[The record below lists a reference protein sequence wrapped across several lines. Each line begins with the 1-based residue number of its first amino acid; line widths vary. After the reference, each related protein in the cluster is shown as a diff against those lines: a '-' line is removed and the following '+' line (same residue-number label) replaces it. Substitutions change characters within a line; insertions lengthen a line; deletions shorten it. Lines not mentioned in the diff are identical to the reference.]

1 MIKSMTG
8 YGRGRVLADGLDIT
22 FEIKSVNNRYM
33 DLNIRMPRAFAPLEE
48 RVKALVGAAVS
59 RGKVD
64 VYIGVEHLNGECV
77 RLSLNREYLEGY
89 LAVLGQV
96 GKEYGISGEVT
107 LDMVAARS
115 EVFLARKAEEDA
127 EKVWPL
133 MERAAREALDAFA
146 AMRGAEGERLR
157 ADLLARLGVLREIAG
172 RLDALAPEAVR
183 AANEKMLARV
193 CELLSGVTPDES
205 RLLTECAV
213 FADKTDVTEELVR
226 LSSHFGQFETMLGE
240 DAPVGRKCDFL
251 VQEIN
256 REINT
261 IGSKCCGTE
270 MTNLVITAK
279 SELEKIREQ
288 IQNLEP
294 PAAQTAAVLA
304 GTAACRRRRKADV
317 PRFGSVLQAR
327 APVYAPDGSAPPS
340 VSARCK
346 TGKQASREFYAVSA

>member
-133 MERAAREALDAFA
+133 MERAAREALYAFA
-146 AMRGAEGERLR
+146 AMR
-157 ADLLARLGVLREIAG
+157 
-172 RLDALAPEAVR
+172 
-183 AANEKMLARV
+183 
-193 CELLSGVTPDES
+193 LS
-205 RLLTECAV
+205 LI
-213 FADKTDVTEELVR
+213 
-226 LSSHFGQFETMLGE
+226 H
-240 DAPVGRKCDFL
+240 
-251 VQEIN
+251 I
-256 REINT
+256 
-261 IGSKCCGTE
+261 
-270 MTNLVITAK
+270 
-279 SELEKIREQ
+279 
-288 IQNLEP
+288 
-294 PAAQTAAVLA
+294 
-304 GTAACRRRRKADV
+304 
-317 PRFGSVLQAR
+317 
-327 APVYAPDGSAPPS
+327 
-340 VSARCK
+340 
-346 TGKQASREFYAVSA
+346 

>member
-96 GKEYGISGEVT
+96 GKEYGHIRRSHAGYGRRPQRGVSRT
-107 LDMVAARS
+107 QGGGGRGKGLAADGAGR
-115 EVFLARKAEEDA
+115 
-127 EKVWPL
+127 
-133 MERAAREALDAFA
+133 REALDAFA

-157 ADLLARLGVLREIAG
+157 ADRFARLGVLREIAG

-193 CELLSGVTPDES
+193 CE
-205 RLLTECAV
+205 R
-213 FADKTDVTEELVR
+213 F
-226 LSSHFGQFETMLGE
+226 
-240 DAPVGRKCDFL
+240 
-251 VQEIN
+251 
-256 REINT
+256 
-261 IGSKCCGTE
+261 
-270 MTNLVITAK
+270 
-279 SELEKIREQ
+279 
-288 IQNLEP
+288 
-294 PAAQTAAVLA
+294 PA
-304 GTAACRRRRKADV
+304 
-317 PRFGSVLQAR
+317 
-327 APVYAPDGSAPPS
+327 
-340 VSARCK
+340 
-346 TGKQASREFYAVSA
+346 

>member
-1 MIKSMTG
+1 
-8 YGRGRVLADGLDIT
+8 
-22 FEIKSVNNRYM
+22 M

-115 EVFLARKAEEDA
+115 EGVLARKAEEDA

-157 ADLLARLGVLREIAG
+157 ADLLARLGVLRG
-172 RLDALAPEAVR
+172 DCGGWTPLRPR
-183 AANEKMLARV
+183 QCARPTRR
-193 CELLSGVTPDES
+193 CSPACREPLSGVTPDES

-261 IGSKCCGTE
+261 IGCSKCCGTE

-279 SELEKIREQ
+279 SELEKIRSRFRIWEASPRRRQ
-288 IQNLEP
+288 RPGQPERR
-294 PAAQTAAVLA
+294 PAGGGGKRTSRDSGRSCRPARRCTPRTGA
-304 GTAACRRRRKADV
+304 RRRRFRRAAKPAN
-317 PRFGSVLQAR
+317 RLRGS
-327 APVYAPDGSAPPS
+327 
-340 VSARCK
+340 C
-346 TGKQASREFYAVSA
+346 YAVSA

>member
-193 CELLSGVTPDES
+193 RELLSGVTPDES

-213 FADKTDVTEELVR
+213 FADKTDVTEELVPFR
-226 LSSHFGQFETMLGE
+226 T
-240 DAPVGRKCDFL
+240 V
-251 VQEIN
+251 
-256 REINT
+256 
-261 IGSKCCGTE
+261 
-270 MTNLVITAK
+270 
-279 SELEKIREQ
+279 
-288 IQNLEP
+288 
-294 PAAQTAAVLA
+294 
-304 GTAACRRRRKADV
+304 
-317 PRFGSVLQAR
+317 
-327 APVYAPDGSAPPS
+327 
-340 VSARCK
+340 
-346 TGKQASREFYAVSA
+346 

>member
-146 AMRGAEGERLR
+146 AMRKRAMEADFSWTRSAQSYLDIYYTVTGLSRPMEHEPAAPAEGEEETGM
-157 ADLLARLGVLREIAG
+157 AVKEPAG
-172 RLDALAPEAVR
+172 SPVVKEPAPSPAVKEPAASPAVKEPALHPVVQEPAPTKAPE
-183 AANEKMLARV
+183 
-193 CELLSGVTPDES
+193 
-205 RLLTECAV
+205 
-213 FADKTDVTEELVR
+213 
-226 LSSHFGQFETMLGE
+226 ETGPAQAE
-240 DAPVGRKCDFL
+240 A
-251 VQEIN
+251 
-256 REINT
+256 
-261 IGSKCCGTE
+261 
-270 MTNLVITAK
+270 
-279 SELEKIREQ
+279 
-288 IQNLEP
+288 EP
-294 PAAQTAAVLA
+294 PKAAAKPAPKAAA
-304 GTAACRRRRKADV
+304 KKPSAAKKA
-317 PRFGSVLQAR
+317 PAKKA
-327 APVYAPDGSAPPS
+327 APKKAAAKKPAKPKETDSDSGE
-340 VSARCK
+340 K
-346 TGKQASREFYAVSA
+346 K

>member
-96 GKEYGISGEVT
+96 GKEYGIPGEVT

-193 CELLSGVTPDES
+193 RELLSGVTPDES
-205 RLLTECAV
+205 RLLTERAV

-288 IQNLEP
+288 IQNLE
-294 PAAQTAAVLA
+294 
-304 GTAACRRRRKADV
+304 
-317 PRFGSVLQAR
+317 
-327 APVYAPDGSAPPS
+327 
-340 VSARCK
+340 
-346 TGKQASREFYAVSA
+346 

>member
-96 GKEYGISGEVT
+96 GKEYGIPGEVT

-146 AMRGAEGERLR
+146 AMRGEAKCLRRPARPSRRPAEMPAGWTPLR
-157 ADLLARLGVLREIAG
+157 PRRCARPTRRCSPA
-172 RLDALAPEAVR
+172 
-183 AANEKMLARV
+183 
-193 CELLSGVTPDES
+193 
-205 RLLTECAV
+205 CASC
-213 FADKTDVTEELVR
+213 F
-226 LSSHFGQFETMLGE
+226 
-240 DAPVGRKCDFL
+240 
-251 VQEIN
+251 
-256 REINT
+256 
-261 IGSKCCGTE
+261 
-270 MTNLVITAK
+270 
-279 SELEKIREQ
+279 
-288 IQNLEP
+288 
-294 PAAQTAAVLA
+294 PA
-304 GTAACRRRRKADV
+304 
-317 PRFGSVLQAR
+317 
-327 APVYAPDGSAPPS
+327 
-340 VSARCK
+340 
-346 TGKQASREFYAVSA
+346 